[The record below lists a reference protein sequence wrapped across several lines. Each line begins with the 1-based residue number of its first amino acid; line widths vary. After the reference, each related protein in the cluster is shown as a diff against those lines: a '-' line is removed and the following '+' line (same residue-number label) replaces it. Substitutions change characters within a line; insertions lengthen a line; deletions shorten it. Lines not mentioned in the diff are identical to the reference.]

1 MPEIDFKQE
10 FGGMDS
16 DISHIDYRLDKINA
30 NLVLLQSNV
39 DRLTQMILNSSG
51 PNQTPNQPN
60 RGQLYSVQA
69 DVLRTLALYN
79 DNYQRLLDLKFKYR
93 AEHNDFR
100 IKTVR
105 FSEIEIKRNLQE
117 ADISYNSVIMA
128 LSKLSD
134 HIVTNNSPTS
144 KFDLN
149 FDKDEEI

>member
-1 MPEIDFKQE
+1 
-10 FGGMDS
+10 
-16 DISHIDYRLDKINA
+16 
-30 NLVLLQSNV
+30 
-39 DRLTQMILNSSG
+39 MILNSSG